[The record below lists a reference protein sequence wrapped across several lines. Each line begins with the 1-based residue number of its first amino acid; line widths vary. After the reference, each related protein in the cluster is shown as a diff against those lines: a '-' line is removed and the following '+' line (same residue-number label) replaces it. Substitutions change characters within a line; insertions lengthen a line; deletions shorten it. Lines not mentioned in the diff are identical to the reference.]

1 MEWFL
6 YGLIPPL
13 LYAVTNVIDKN
24 LLEKYFPEEN
34 GATTL
39 LMFSALMSILVVPIA
54 FFADTSVLEVSPQNA
69 AVLAF
74 VAALDIVLIWAYL
87 KALQQDD
94 TTTVIVFY
102 QSMPVMAL
110 VLGFVILGE
119 TITGRQ
125 GFAMAIIIVGTA
137 LVSFERKTDGETGF
151 NLKRKTVFYMGIA
164 CLAWSL
170 ETVVFKAVALEES
183 VWRSLFWEHVML
195 AVIVAIIA
203 LVAPKQRRA
212 FVDRFRKHSRGI
224 ITLNVA
230 NEAIYMTGNVIVSFV
245 AMLAPVALI
254 LLMQT
259 YQAIF
264 VFAIGICLAILLP
277 KRTADELPSATEFW
291 QRIGA
296 IAITG
301 VGSYILLT

>member
-1 MEWFL
+1 MEWFFF
-6 YGLIPPL
+6 GLIPPL

-39 LMFSALMSILVVPIA
+39 LMFSALMSIVIVPIA
-54 FFADTSVLEVSPQNA
+54 FVADTSVLDVSPQNA
-69 AVLAF
+69 AWLII
-74 VAALDIVLIWAYL
+74 VAVLDITLIWAYL

-110 VLGFVILGE
+110 VFGFIILGE
-119 TITGRQ
+119 TITGRE
-125 GFAMAIIIVGTA
+125 GLAMAIIIVGTA
-137 LVSFERKTDGETGF
+137 LVSFERKTDGGTGF
-151 NLKRKTVFYMGIA
+151 NLKRKTILYMGIA
-164 CLAWSL
+164 CIAWSL
-170 ETVVFKAVALEES
+170 ETVLFKAVALEEN
-183 VWRSLFWEHVML
+183 VWRSLFWEHVIL
-195 AVIVAIIA
+195 AVIAMVIA
-203 LVAPKQRRA
+203 LLLPKQRRA
-212 FVDRFRKHSRGI
+212 FVDRFKRHSRGI
-224 ITLNVA
+224 ITLNVV
-230 NEAIYMTGNVIVSFV
+230 NEAIYMTGNVVVAFV

-264 VFAIGICLAILLP
+264 VFVIGICLAIFLP
-277 KRTADELPSATEFW
+277 KRSADKLPSATEFV